1 MSRNMISLDLYL
13 QVYPDDGLNGD
24 SRWIDVLTKYVHYM
38 NQCKRVEITKTITL
52 RAQKLERIAST
63 YEARAK
69 TANEKWRGA
78 MNKISAIQ
86 DELGP
91 QDPTNCVIEIR
102 QEKLYSQRRTLE
114 SFVAIYTSAIRGELQ
129 TQACDTLEKLSDPNS
144 LAPLTYEVGV
154 RTKDDGSKEIDLVQM
169 KAYVIDLLNQQ
180 IRSAYL
186 NAMHPGN
193 PPVLDPDK
201 WNLDVVKG
209 AYTLSAR
216 DMPKI
221 AFNFHPP
228 EGMQM
233 YPQCAWNDSDLKKLI
248 HKISPS
254 NTFSIENPTGL
265 RYVIDGKVGEVSLI
279 QAETE
284 NKNKKL
290 FGGITIN
297 LFNINVPKYTYKPM
311 PDVLLTSQNKLI
323 AELARLN
330 EDITRKESELQI
342 LETDAERSE
351 QESRDAKILLK
362 FATLLSRENPKD
374 AVDLLRIAK
383 ATAIGLL
390 PFDTQR
396 GEVDPKLFEILCAKY
411 DSEDIHDLYEDVWC
425 MRRLDIGLEEINSNE
440 VEYAM
445 LKNGLKNVL
454 IRRLRHLSKYRV
466 EMIEREVESSTV
478 EKRIT
483 EYAEM
488 YRILSDLG
496 QFSIAQE
503 DAGPNNKFNAL
514 MSPEEVRK
522 DFKKLTQ
529 K

>member
-1 MSRNMISLDLYL
+1 
-13 QVYPDDGLNGD
+13 
-24 SRWIDVLTKYVHYM
+24 
-38 NQCKRVEITKTITL
+38 
-52 RAQKLERIAST
+52 
-63 YEARAK
+63 
-69 TANEKWRGA
+69 
-78 MNKISAIQ
+78 
-86 DELGP
+86 
-91 QDPTNCVIEIR
+91 
-102 QEKLYSQRRTLE
+102 
-114 SFVAIYTSAIRGELQ
+114 
-129 TQACDTLEKLSDPNS
+129 
-144 LAPLTYEVGV
+144 
-154 RTKDDGSKEIDLVQM
+154 
-169 KAYVIDLLNQQ
+169 
-180 IRSAYL
+180 
-186 NAMHPGN
+186 
-193 PPVLDPDK
+193 
-201 WNLDVVKG
+201 
-209 AYTLSAR
+209 
-216 DMPKI
+216 
-221 AFNFHPP
+221 
-228 EGMQM
+228 
-233 YPQCAWNDSDLKKLI
+233 
-248 HKISPS
+248 
-254 NTFSIENPTGL
+254 
-265 RYVIDGKVGEVSLI
+265 
-279 QAETE
+279 
-284 NKNKKL
+284 
-290 FGGITIN
+290 
-297 LFNINVPKYTYKPM
+297 M